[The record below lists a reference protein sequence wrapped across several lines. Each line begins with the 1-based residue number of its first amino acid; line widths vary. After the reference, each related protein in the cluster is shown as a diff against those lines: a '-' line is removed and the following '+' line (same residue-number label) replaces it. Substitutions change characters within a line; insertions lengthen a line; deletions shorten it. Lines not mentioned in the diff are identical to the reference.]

1 MKIIVTGG
9 AGFIGSH
16 VVDAYCEAGHDVI
29 VVDNLSTGKEE
40 FVNPAATLIQAD
52 ITDKDRIQ
60 EIIFESKPDVINHH
74 AAHIQV
80 GNSVKNPQF
89 DAENNIIGLLNIM
102 EAAKQSGVKKVIMA
116 STGGAM
122 YGNKQTPF
130 SEDMKEE
137 PLSPYGVSKRSG
149 ELYLNYY
156 HEQYGIPYTVLRY
169 ANVYG
174 PRQNPHGE
182 SGVIAIFSE
191 MIAEGKSP
199 VINGEGTHTR
209 DYVYV
214 ADVVKANVAALS
226 TEFIGELNIGTAREI
241 STNDVFRAVVSEFE
255 SEIPEKHGEARPGE
269 QVTSALS
276 YQKASEVLG
285 WEPSVSFEEG
295 VKKVVAWYKEH
306 TARVNE

>member
-1 MKIIVTGG
+1 MKILVTGG

-16 VVDAYCEAGHDVI
+16 VVDAYCAAGHQVV
-29 VVDNLSTGKEE
+29 VVDNLSSGKEE
-40 FVNPAATLIQAD
+40 YVNAAAELIQAD
-52 ITDKDRIQ
+52 ITDREKIK
-60 EIIFESKPDVINHH
+60 EIITSHRPEVINHH

-80 GNSVKNPQF
+80 GYSVKNPQF

-102 EAAKQSGVKKVIMA
+102 ENAKDVGVKKVVMA

-130 SEDMKEE
+130 TEDMKEE

-156 HEQYGIPYTVLRY
+156 YEQYKLPYTVLRY

-174 PRQNPHGE
+174 PRQNAHGE

-191 MIAEGKSP
+191 MIADGKSP
-199 VINGEGTHTR
+199 VINGDGTHTR
-209 DYVYV
+209 DYVFV
-214 ADVVKANVAALS
+214 KDVVEANKLAL
-226 TEFIGELNIGTAREI
+226 ENNFVGALNIGTGREI
-241 STNDVFRAVVSEFE
+241 STNDVFRAVVAEYGVSIE
-255 SEIPEKHGEARPGE
+255 EKHGEPRPGE

-276 YQKASEVLG
+276 YAKAQQVLG

-295 VKKVVAWYKEH
+295 VKKVVEWYKTKAE
-306 TARVNE
+306 AVE